1 MIASGS
7 IDGSEYCTSRVAT
20 VLTQSVEPGSGTIS
34 TLKPACANQ
43 PILVAIANGATA
55 DEMVRAH
62 QPTFTVVC
70 ACAAPALIRAIAIA
84 IFFICRLPSLPF
96 VALPPSRAR
105 PRTARDGGC
114 RR

>member
-7 IDGSEYCTSRVAT
+7 IDGNEYCTSRVAT

-62 QPTFTVVC
+62 QPTFTGVC
-70 ACAAPALIRAIAIA
+70 ACAAPAPSAPIRAIA
-84 IFFICRLPSLPF
+84 IFFICRLPLLPF

-105 PRTARDGGC
+105 P
-114 RR
+114 